1 MEGWLEMKANVRQV
15 LVIAAHP
22 DDEVLGAGGTI
33 AQHVTRG
40 EAVYVAIL
48 AEGAS
53 VQFPNEP
60 EMIAVKQSQA
70 LKAAEVLGVKDVF
83 FGNFPDQKLDVHPFA
98 QITGFIEELVRKI
111 NPNIVYTHHFSEL
124 NRDHRVAY
132 EATSVAVRPFSCPSL
147 ERFLCFMVD
156 TVANWGQGV
165 AQYNVFSDISATL
178 DAKLLAMQAY
188 ETEVR
193 AYPHPRSLEAL
204 RHMAYRNGTMVG
216 LPAAEMFQLVV
227 EVHR

>member
-1 MEGWLEMKANVRQV
+1 MKSHAHQI
-15 LVIAAHP
+15 LVVAAHP

-53 VQFPNEP
+53 MQFPDAP
-60 EMIAVKQSQA
+60 EMIAVKQAHA

-83 FGNFPDQKLDVHPFA
+83 FGNFPDQKLDASPFI
-98 QITGFIEELVRKI
+98 QITGFIEELVRKLH
-111 NPNIVYTHHFSEL
+111 PNVVYTHHFSEL

-147 ERFLCFMVD
+147 ERFLCFTVD
-156 TVANWGQGV
+156 TVTHWGHGV

-178 DAKLLAMQAY
+178 EAKLLAMRAY
-188 ETEVR
+188 ETELR
-193 AYPHPRSLEAL
+193 PYPHPRSLEAL
-204 RHMAYRNGTMVG
+204 RHMAHRNGAMVG
-216 LPAAEMFQLVV
+216 LPAAEPFQLVV

>member
-1 MEGWLEMKANVRQV
+1 MKPHSHNI
-15 LVIAAHP
+15 LVVAAHP

-33 AQHVTRG
+33 AQHVTRDG
-40 EAVYVAIL
+40 AVYVAIL

-53 VQFPNEP
+53 VQFPDAP

-83 FGNFPDQKLDVHPFA
+83 FGNFPDQQLDTHPFM

-111 NPNIVYTHHFSEL
+111 HPNVVYTHHFSEL

-132 EATSVAVRPFSCPSL
+132 EATSVAVRPFSCAFL

-156 TVANWGQGV
+156 TVGHWGQGV

-178 DAKLLAMQAY
+178 EAKLQAMQAY

-193 AYPHPRSLEAL
+193 TYPHPRSLEAL
-204 RHMAYRNGTMVG
+204 RHMAYRNGAMVG

>member
-1 MEGWLEMKANVRQV
+1 MKSHSPQI
-15 LVIAAHP
+15 LVVAAHP

-53 VQFPNEP
+53 VQFPDAP
-60 EMIAVKQSQA
+60 EMIAVKQAQA

-83 FGNFPDQKLDVHPFA
+83 FGNFPDQKLDAYPFV
-98 QITGFIEELVRKI
+98 QITGFIEALVQKLH
-111 NPNIVYTHHFSEL
+111 PNVVYTHHFSEL

-132 EATSVAVRPFSCPSL
+132 ETTSVAVRPFVCPSL
-147 ERFLCFMVD
+147 ERFLCFTVD
-156 TVANWGQGV
+156 TVADWGQGV
-165 AQYNVFSDISATL
+165 AQHNVFSDISATL
-178 DAKLLAMQAY
+178 ETKLLAMRAY
-188 ETEVR
+188 ETELR

>member
-1 MEGWLEMKANVRQV
+1 MKSHSHQI
-15 LVIAAHP
+15 LVVAAHP

-33 AQHVTRG
+33 AKHVTRG
-40 EAVYVAIL
+40 EAVYVAVL
-48 AEGAS
+48 SEGTS
-53 VQFPNEP
+53 MTFPDKP
-60 EMIAVKQSQA
+60 EMIAVKQSHA

-83 FGNFPDQKLDVHPFA
+83 FGNFPDQKLDAYPFV

-111 NPNIVYTHHFSEL
+111 RPNVVYTHHFSEL

-147 ERFLCFMVD
+147 ERFFCFMVD
-156 TVANWGQGV
+156 TVADWGQGV
-165 AQYNVFSDISATL
+165 AQCNVFSDISATL
-178 DAKLLAMQAY
+178 EAKLQAMQAY

-216 LPAAEMFQLVV
+216 LPAAEMFQLVL